1 MSSFARSR
9 ASVAGARAM
18 RSFTRPRASPVGA
31 ITTAAIVAALF
42 TAVGVFHTFIR
53 LSVVDRAYE
62 LSRVEAE
69 HRSLAR
75 ENEQLRVE
83 LASLR
88 SPSRIEPLA
97 KNMGLVRPE
106 PSRILHLGASH
117 ALAKR

>member
-1 MSSFARSR
+1 MN
-9 ASVAGARAM
+9 
-18 RSFTRPRASPVGA
+18 SFTKPRASPVGA
-31 ITTAAIVAALF
+31 ITTAAVVAALF

-53 LSVVDRAYE
+53 LSVVDKAYE
-62 LSRVEAE
+62 LSRVEVE
-69 HRSLAR
+69 NRRLSR

-97 KNMGLVRPE
+97 RSKGLVRPE
-106 PSRILHLGASH
+106 PSRILHVGAPP